1 MTELLPQYIL
11 YDLEFYA
18 YRFAAG
24 NSQDVEFPGSW
35 WIHTCNHKDALLD
48 FIEHAEGLL
57 AKFPG
62 HDLFLARGDRR
73 NFRHDIWPEYKANRK
88 DRRRPP
94 GYGPFLQ
101 GVSDYAK
108 KRNWFTGGFKGVE
121 GDDVLGILNEPGSI
135 IVSGDK
141 DMLTLPGQHYRD
153 GELITVTK
161 SQADAAFFKQ
171 ALVGD
176 ASDNYPGCSGIGDKN
191 KLFRSKEW
199 LTADSDKEYWAQ
211 VLHQYERAG
220 FDALYALSQ
229 ARCARILRVGEF
241 DLATGTPHLWDPPV
255 I

>member
-48 FIEHAEGLL
+48 FIEHTEGLL

-73 NFRHDIWPEYKANRK
+73 NFRHDIWAEYKANRK

-94 GYGPFLQ
+94 GYGEFIQ
-101 GVSDYAK
+101 GVTDYSK
-108 KRNWFTGGFKGVE
+108 TRGWPTGGFKGVE

-141 DMLTLPGQHYRD
+141 DMLTLPGQHLRD
-153 GELITVTK
+153 GELVEVTK
-161 SQADAAFFKQ
+161 SQADAAFYKQ
-171 ALVGD
+171 ALTGD
-176 ASDNYPGCSGIGDKN
+176 SSDNYPGCVGIGDKN

-199 LTADSDKEYWAQ
+199 LTADSDAEYWAQ

-220 FDALYALSQ
+220 FDELYAINQ

-241 DLATGTPHLWDPPV
+241 DLAAGTPHMWNPPV